1 MNMIPNWIVRSVTA
15 APDFTLIVG
24 FADGSRRRYDM
35 KPVLA
40 EGGIFR
46 KISSPSVFA
55 LAYADGTTVSWP
67 GNVDI
72 SPEELYL
79 NSVPCSE

>member
-1 MNMIPNWIVRSVTA
+1 MSIVPPWIVKSVIA

-24 FADGSRRRYDM
+24 FADGSRKSYDM

-40 EGGIFR
+40 EGGVFN
-46 KISSPSVFA
+46 KISSPTSFA
-55 LAYADGTTVSWP
+55 RAYADGTTVSWP

-72 SPEELYL
+72 SPEELYRNGIPL
-79 NSVPCSE
+79 VE